1 MADYVDPW
9 SGLKA
14 GVQTLR
20 DASNSALLQDRQRMQ
35 NETAQMDLDMK
46 RKFQPQTE
54 QLMAE
59 DITTKLNENTLQQI
73 GALAQASNFVRGN
86 PSMAKE
92 IGTKMGVNPDI
103 LMNIKQPRPDMYTL
117 NTDDGNTVVVV
128 RDDKDG
134 LKVMKTTDPQLA
146 QKHQYK
152 MDEINSRMQMQLA
165 NTLAGIAARGA
176 QKQQGSSN
184 DLSPEDMDLIVQAT
198 QHPDPNKRL
207 PISQLS
213 KSSRGNTYMKIIA
226 EGLRRDPDFD
236 YMSVINKANIAKS
249 PVMANKALPALSM
262 PAVLKATA
270 DAGAA
275 LNFPEFKLAG
285 DAKAFYLKHTND
297 PDFVRYMTLRNDAVQ
312 AIAGVMKG
320 AGATREATRLEEEAA
335 AISMSPKATMAW
347 LNAQME
353 SLEPRLKAYKKIY
366 GGMSLIDGE
375 KGTQESPAPA
385 TEKPSAAPAVT
396 PPTAPTT
403 PTAVPQTTAPVQL
416 NTFKP
421 AVQSKIK
428 SLPVWKSAPKGATIK
443 ITAGDGTVMNI
454 LKDE

>member
-1 MADYVDPW
+1 MAEYVDPW

-14 GVQTLR
+14 GAQTLR
-20 DASNSALLQDRQRMQ
+20 DAANSALYQDQQRMQ
-35 NETAQMDLDMK
+35 NEKTQMDLDMK

-73 GALAQASNFVRGN
+73 GALAQASDFVRGN

-92 IGTKMGVNPDI
+92 IGAKMGVNPDI
-103 LMNIKQPRPDMYTL
+103 LLKIKQPRPDMYTL
-117 NTDDGNTVVVV
+117 DTEDGNTVVVV
-128 RDDKDG
+128 RDDKGG

-165 NTLAGIAARGA
+165 NSLAAIAARGE
-176 QKQQGSSN
+176 QKKQGGPN
-184 DLSPEDMDLIVQAT
+184 DLSPEDMDLLVQAT

-249 PVMANKALPALSM
+249 PVMANRAIPALSM
-262 PAVLKATA
+262 PEILTKTA
-270 DAGAA
+270 EAGKA
-275 LNFPEFKLAG
+275 LNFPSLKLAG
-285 DAKAFYLKHTND
+285 DVQAFYKKNTND
-297 PDFVRYMTLRNDAVQ
+297 PAYVRYMTLRNDAIQ
-312 AIAGVMKG
+312 SIASVMRG
-320 AGATREATRLEEEAA
+320 AGATDKATKLEEEAA
-335 AISMSPKATMAW
+335 SPSMSPAATQAW
-347 LNAQME
+347 LEAQME
-353 SLEPRLKAYKKIY
+353 SLQPRLNAYKNIY
-366 GGMSLIDGE
+366 GETNLVGE
-375 KGTQESPAPA
+375 KGMQGKSTTG

-403 PTAVPQTTAPVQL
+403 PTAAPQTNAPVQISTL
-416 NTFKP
+416 NPT
-421 AVQSKIK
+421 AQGKIK
-428 SLPVWKSAPKGATIK
+428 SLPVWKSAPKGSVVK
-443 ITAGDGTVMNI
+443 ITAGNGTVMNI
-454 LKDE
+454 IKGD